1 MTTAEAEAEAKAKTE
16 VTEAESDIEN
26 SYRVVRV
33 EEKAITDVEVVID
46 KSGEQG
52 PRKGQSN

>member
-1 MTTAEAEAEAKAKTE
+1 MTTVEAEAKAKAKTE
-16 VTEAESDIEN
+16 VTEAESGIEN

-33 EEKAITDVEVVID
+33 IEKAITDVEVVID